1 MRLTRRFFLRST
13 GALAVYCGVNPL
25 DAALAASM
33 DDPAEHPT
41 ARRKTLVV
49 VFLRGGIDGL
59 NLVVPHGD
67 PHYAKL
73 RPGIGVPTPGKEGG
87 ALDLDGFFGL
97 NPRAAAL
104 LPAFGS
110 GAAVALQAVGYPG
123 NSRSHF
129 EEQDVWETGVSGNTV
144 GHDGWLNR
152 HLLTSTG
159 HGPIRAVALSDT
171 LPRILQGEAPAY
183 AFPGLTDLGF
193 SSNRGGRGGPGGDGE
208 ASVVAAL
215 EHAHA
220 ALDPGAAG
228 DALGLVH
235 AAGRD
240 TLEGVRVLRGV
251 AARPYERAARYPDG
265 QLGARLASAARLIK
279 AGVGLEVVQID
290 YGGWDTH
297 NRQGAGAQGVFGGKV
312 AELSGGLAAFLE
324 DLGPR
329 AEDTL
334 VLTLSDFGRTAKQNG
349 TGGTDHGWANAVLAL
364 GGPVAAQAAGRR
376 GPVLGAWPGLGPGQ
390 LNQGRDLRHTTD
402 FRDVLAEA
410 VVSHLGNANLPKVL
424 PGHAFSRAGLL

>member
-13 GALAVYCGVNPL
+13 GAMAVYCGVNPL

-33 DDPAEHPT
+33 DDPAQHPT
-41 ARRKTLVV
+41 AAKKTLVV

-73 RPGIGVPTPGKEGG
+73 RPGIGVAAPGKEGG
-87 ALDLDGFFGL
+87 ALDLDGFFGM

-104 LPAFGS
+104 MPALRS
-110 GAAVALQAVGYPG
+110 GEAIALQAVGYPG

-129 EEQDVWETGVSGNTV
+129 EEQDVWETGVSGNTM

-159 HGPIRAVALSDT
+159 HGLIRAVALSDA
-171 LPRILQGEAPAY
+171 LPRILRGEAPAY

-193 SSNRGGRGGPGGDGE
+193 GGKGDASQE

-220 ALDPGAAG
+220 AMTRSDTR
-228 DALGLVH
+228 DAVDLVH
-235 AAGRD
+235 AAGRE
-240 TLEGVRVLRGV
+240 TLEGVKVLREV
-251 AARPYERAARYPDG
+251 AARPYETSAKYPGG
-265 QLGARLASAARLIK
+265 QLAARLASAARLIK
-279 AGVGLEVVQID
+279 ANVGLEVVQID

-297 NRQGAGAQGVFGGKV
+297 NRQGDGAQGTFGNKV
-312 AELSGGLAAFLE
+312 AELSDGLAAFLK
-324 DLGPR
+324 DLGPH
-329 AEDTL
+329 ADDTL

-349 TGGTDHGWANAVLAL
+349 TAGTDHGWANTMLAM
-364 GGPVAAQAAGRR
+364 GGPIAAKKLADPSR
-376 GPVLGAWPGLGPGQ
+376 GPVMGAWPGLAPEQ
-390 LNQGRDLRHTTD
+390 LNQKRDLQHTTD
-402 FRDVLAEA
+402 FRDVLAE
-410 VVSHLGNANLPKVL
+410 VVASHLGNANLPKVL
-424 PGHAFSRAGLL
+424 PGHDFAGVGLL

>member
-13 GALAVYCGVNPL
+13 GAMAVYCAVNPL

-33 DDPAEHPT
+33 DDPAAHVT
-41 ARRKTLVV
+41 AKNKTLVV

-67 PHYAKL
+67 PAYAKL
-73 RPGIGVPTPGKEGG
+73 RPGIGVAAPGKEGG
-87 ALDLDGFFGL
+87 ALDLDGFFGM

-104 LPAFGS
+104 MPALAS
-110 GAAVALQAVGYPG
+110 GEAIALQAVGYPG

-129 EEQDVWETGVSGNTV
+129 EEQDVWETGVSGNTM

-159 HGPIRAVALSDT
+159 HGPIRAVALSDS
-171 LPRILQGEAPAY
+171 LPRILRGEAPAF

-193 SSNRGGRGGPGGDGE
+193 GGRGNAEQE

-215 EHAHA
+215 EQAHA
-220 ALDPGAAG
+220 AVAPGG
-228 DALGLVH
+228 TRDAIDLVH
-235 AAGRD
+235 AAGRE
-240 TLEGVRVLRGV
+240 TLEGVKVLRGV
-251 AARPYERAARYPDG
+251 AAQPYEQSASYPSG
-265 QLGARLASAARLIK
+265 QLGQRLASAARLIK

-297 NRQGAGAQGVFGGKV
+297 NRQGDGAQGNFGTKV
-312 AELSGGLAAFLE
+312 EELCGSLAAFSE

-329 AEDTL
+329 SDDTL
-334 VLTLSDFGRTAKQNG
+334 VLTLSDFGRTARQNG
-349 TGGTDHGWANAVLAL
+349 TAGTDHGWANAMLAM
-364 GGPVAAQAAGRR
+364 GGPVAAKKALDPGR
-376 GPVLGAWPGLGPGQ
+376 GPVMGAWPGLGPEQ
-390 LNQGRDLRHTTD
+390 LHQKRDLKHTTD
-402 FRDVLAEA
+402 FRDVLAE
-410 VVSHLGNANLPKVL
+410 VVTSHLGNANLPKVL
-424 PGHAFSRAGLL
+424 PGHAFSPVGLL